1 MFGYLHC
8 AGNYVYVEKQVDQEE
23 GTINYLMKIDRK
35 TLKKVKEIKVNHS
48 EDESVFFYSD
58 DKNLYF
64 SSGNTDK
71 ILYQMDLK
79 KDKISKLKLK
89 EINPQQIL
97 PYKINCLLHTVI

>member
-64 SSGNTDK
+64 SSGNIDK

-79 KDKISKLKLK
+79 KTRSASS
-89 EINPQQIL
+89 N
-97 PYKINCLLHTVI
+97 

>member
-58 DKNLYF
+58 DK
-64 SSGNTDK
+64 
-71 ILYQMDLK
+71 
-79 KDKISKLKLK
+79 ISIFLQ
-89 EINPQQIL
+89 EIQTKSCIRW
-97 PYKINCLLHTVI
+97 I

>member
-35 TLKKVKEIKVNHS
+35 TLKKVKEIKVNHG

-79 KDKISKLKLK
+79 KDKISKLQ
-89 EINPQQIL
+89 N
-97 PYKINCLLHTVI
+97 

>member
-35 TLKKVKEIKVNHS
+35 TLKKVKEIKVNHG

-64 SSGNTDK
+64 
-71 ILYQMDLK
+71 LQ
-79 KDKISKLKLK
+79 
-89 EINPQQIL
+89 EIQI
-97 PYKINCLLHTVI
+97 KSCIRWI

>member
-1 MFGYLHC
+1 
-8 AGNYVYVEKQVDQEE
+8 
-23 GTINYLMKIDRK
+23 MKIDRK

-48 EDESVFFYSD
+48 EMNPWFFYSD

-89 EINPQQIL
+89 EINPTQIL
-97 PYKINCLLHTVI
+97 PYKK

>member
-35 TLKKVKEIKVNHS
+35 TLKKVKEINVNHS

-58 DKNLYF
+58 DKNLY
-64 SSGNTDK
+64 K
-71 ILYQMDLK
+71 I
-79 KDKISKLKLK
+79 
-89 EINPQQIL
+89 
-97 PYKINCLLHTVI
+97 